1 MSTAKENITV
11 IRSGSL
17 DSRIFLSISVS
28 VGLYLAFL
36 HDWTPLEAIRIR
48 IRIQSPIT
56 FIQPD
61 QPGLS
66 IASIAAGAKPDTIRI
81 ATAAQFD
88 LRAIAA
94 AEKIELSPDDL
105 TLDQA
110 RQQYIQKYGS
120 LAVAEMKKYHIPAS
134 ITLAQGLL
142 ETRAGQSGLAKKNNN
157 HFGMKCFSRSC
168 KKGHCSNFT
177 DDTHKDFFLKFPS
190 AWASYRAHSKLLRS
204 GRYKNIRGDYR
215 QWAQGLEDAGY
226 ATVRNEHGEKIY
238 AESLIRLIRLYGL
251 DRLDDI

>member
-1 MSTAKENITV
+1 MSTAKET
-11 IRSGSL
+11 IRTIGSGSL
-17 DSRIFLSISVS
+17 DSRIFLSIAVS
-28 VGLYLAFL
+28 VALYLCFL
-36 HDWTPLEAIRIR
+36 HDWTPLDA

-66 IASIAAGAKPDTIRI
+66 VASIAAGVRPDTVRI
-81 ATAAQFD
+81 ATSAQFD
-88 LRAIAA
+88 LTAIAA
-94 AEKIELSPDDL
+94 AEHIPLSPEDL

-110 RQQYIQKYGS
+110 RQQYIRQYGP
-120 LAVAEMKKYHIPAS
+120 LAVAEMKKYGIPAS

-157 HFGMKCFSRSC
+157 HFGMKCFSRNC
-168 KKGHCSNFT
+168 KRGHCTNFT
-177 DDTHKDFFLKFPS
+177 DDTHKDFFLKHKS
-190 AWASYRAHSKLLRS
+190 AWESYRAHSKLLRS

-226 ATVRNEHGEKIY
+226 ATVRDENGEKIY

-251 DRLDDI
+251 ERLDKV